1 MADPPGAI
9 LVVQSGVKDPG
20 QIPLDELSHILGRL
34 PHAEVGL
41 YNPFVSRKHAEIG
54 FSEDGY
60 FIRDLGSKNGTYVDG
75 VRVGSERRILEGGE
89 LVEFGAGQVMAT
101 FALGTGTVTLPHPTS
116 ARDDEFVPMPPREPA
131 LHGISVEA
139 NKREVYVG
147 GVPVNPPLSR
157 KEFDVLNLLYDRH
170 GEACS
175 KDEIA
180 ARGWPERAEGGV
192 SDQEIGQCIHRIRR
206 RIEPDLGAPQ
216 FVELIRGFGYRLNN
230 QG

>member
-9 LVVQSGVKDPG
+9 LVVHSGVTEPG
-20 QIPLDELSHILGRL
+20 QIPLDEISHVLGRL
-34 PHAEVGL
+34 PHADIGL
-41 YNPFVSRKHAEIG
+41 ENPFVSRKHAQIG
-54 FSEDGY
+54 FSDNGY

-75 VRVGSERRILEGGE
+75 ERLDGNRRILEGGE

-101 FALGTGTVTLPHPTS
+101 FALGTGTVTLPHPASTDADS
-116 ARDDEFVPMPPREPA
+116 EDSKPSGEPA
-131 LHGISVEA
+131 LEGVVVEA
-139 NKREVYVG
+139 NKREIFVG

-157 KEFDVLNLLYDRH
+157 KEFDVLSLLYDRR

-180 ARGWPERAEGGV
+180 IRGWPERPEGEV

-206 RIEPDLGAPQ
+206 RIEPDPGVPQ
-216 FVELIRGFGYRLNN
+216 FVELIRGF
-230 QG
+230 

>member
-9 LVVQSGVKDPG
+9 LVVQSGVNDPR
-20 QIPLDELSHILGRL
+20 QIPLDEMSHVLGRL
-34 PHAEVGL
+34 PHADVGL
-41 YNPFVSRKHAEIG
+41 ENPFVSRKHAEIG
-54 FSEDGY
+54 FCEDGY

-75 VRVGSERRILEGGE
+75 VRLGSERRFLEGGE
-89 LVEFGAGQVMAT
+89 IVEFGAGQVVAT
-101 FALGTGTVTLPHPTS
+101 FALGTGTVTLPHPTDP
-116 ARDDEFVPMPPREPA
+116 RDDESVPTPPGEPA
-131 LHGISVEA
+131 LLGISVEV
-139 NKREVYVG
+139 NKREVYVEG
-147 GVPVNPPLSR
+147 IPINPPLSR
-157 KEFDVLNLLYDRH
+157 KEFDVLSLLYDRQ

-180 ARGWPERAEGGV
+180 ARGWPERAEVGV

-206 RIEPDLGAPQ
+206 RIEPDPGAPR

>member
-9 LVVQSGVKDPG
+9 LVVHSGVTEPG
-20 QIPLDELSHILGRL
+20 QITLDEMSHVLGRL
-34 PHAEVGL
+34 PHADIGL
-41 YNPFVSRKHAEIG
+41 ENPFVSRKHAQIS
-54 FSEDGY
+54 FSENSY

-75 VRVGSERRILEGGE
+75 DRLGDSSRILEGGE

-101 FALGTGTVTLPHPTS
+101 FALGTGTVTLPHPAPS
-116 ARDDEFVPMPPREPA
+116 EDQKLPREPA
-131 LHGISVEA
+131 AHGIAVEA
-139 NKREVYVG
+139 SKREVYVG

-157 KEFDVLNLLYDRH
+157 KEFDVLNLLYDRQ

-180 ARGWPERAEGGV
+180 VRGWPERGEGGV

-206 RIEPDLGAPQ
+206 RIESDPGVPQ

-230 QG
+230 QR